1 MIKETNI
8 ENGKKLQGF
17 RIQNSLTVKE
27 VAKICGMSERMVKYW
42 EVGQYAIPRKV
53 IDKLNEEY
61 NLRLVWES
69 KSGAKVCKTQI
80 APIEVK
86 IKKQNK
92 EIKKEVKHPQ
102 TIKDYKQEMLKVK
115 LLNLQKSFINLTA
128 QVNTIMQL
136 VE

>member
-27 VAKICGMSERMVKYW
+27 VAEICGMSERMVKYW

-69 KSGAKVCKTQI
+69 KSGAKVCTRQM

-86 IKKQNK
+86 VKKQDKEFKK
-92 EIKKEVKHPQ
+92 EIKHPQ
-102 TIKDYKQEMLKVK
+102 QIKDYKQEMLKVK
-115 LLNLQKSFINLTA
+115 LLNLQKSLINLTS